1 MCNHN
6 PEFDS
11 FSVLEKFSDVIVRL
25 WFFDTLKTDLSTF
38 GRSIQPTE
46 PVIFQMTKCE
56 LLQKSYMGEKNPFK
70 VQDKPVDYK
79 EYL

>member
-11 FSVLEKFSDVIVRL
+11 FPVLKKFSDGIVRL
-25 WFFDTLKTDLSTF
+25 QVWFFWYFKKDLSTF

-46 PVIFQMTKCE
+46 PVIFQTTKCE
-56 LLQKSYMGEKNPFK
+56 LLQKSYMSERSIQGTR
-70 VQDKPVDYK
+70 
-79 EYL
+79 